1 MKEQKTNLTKAYD
14 RLRELNLETTT
25 EEYIELS
32 NILFD
37 LANDQFEKGMKV
49 TSEIYSK
56 NKL

>member
-14 RLRELNLETTT
+14 RLRQLNLAMTT
-25 EEYIELS
+25 EEYIELT

-37 LANDQFEKGMKV
+37 LANDQFEKGMEV

-56 NKL
+56 NK